1 MQNFSY
7 LCTLNLE
14 NYTLMKKIVSILSAC
29 LLSMGLWAVPASPEL
44 IEVTQADGSVIK
56 LKMVGDEFYHY
67 FTRPDG
73 SPVSLNKKGMWVDD
87 ASVTEMPA
95 AARKIRKANQE
106 VLKVASYP
114 LSGSPKSL
122 VILVN
127 FQNMKFKYKLE
138 DFQKMLTESGY
149 SENGAI
155 GSARDYFIASSDS
168 VFAPQFDCYGPYT
181 ISQDYEYYGGHTS
194 SGNDANAAMMIV
206 EACQKAAEAG
216 VDLTQYDTDGDGRL
230 DNVFVYYAGHNEAE
244 HGGENTIWPHRSKVM
259 GDQRVQ
265 GKRIYDYACTSELR
279 GASGTSMC
287 GIGTFCH
294 EFGHVLGL
302 PDYYDTDYQY
312 YTIGDW
318 SIMCNG
324 SYNGNGKTPPSY
336 TAGER
341 FQLGWSI
348 PEQLDREGS
357 YTVEPVETS
366 NKIYL
371 LAKDKHNLN
380 FDLPNQNEYW
390 LLENRQ
396 HVGWDANAN
405 CLTATGL
412 LIWHINY
419 SSSAWGSNRPNNSKP
434 FGYCL
439 DAAGGDKGFSAA
451 SDPYPGSRNVRS
463 FTPTL
468 YSGEVLEQPITGIM
482 EANKNIVF
490 TFKSSDFMFLPT
502 ELPTIESS
510 YNPDTEQ
517 SYTPAS
523 KLILSAN
530 HLDPEQEV
538 KISISG
544 GGFAI
549 SFDSL
554 TWKKELSTSVLPDST
569 MEQLFY
575 VRYSPSKMVCDI
587 KSGTITASQ
596 DATAA
601 TYVVHATSP
610 RPVSIEAPQLSDLT
624 EVTPTSFK
632 VAWDAQKDAENYYV
646 TLYHMEAG
654 SESLMESF
662 EGFDDEAVVF
672 ESGWYTSFYRTT
684 TKAKYDGAESMWFKT
699 DGEHMITPLYPLP
712 VVELS
717 MWISAPATT
726 DSEVGWIIL
735 SGYSDTGIDVIDTIR
750 VSKTTKKYTY
760 TRTFETDP
768 GYRRFELTYAALG
781 GEGVCLD
788 AFTTTFN
795 QKTVYT
801 YKGREMTIPAENG
814 TTFYAYDLTPNTTYY
829 VRLQCSENKGCEEH
843 LSALSEPT
851 FVFTKEGEAVDS
863 KHLTYDVDS
872 IVYNPAKRVIYIPQ
886 SLTDGCLNIYSPQ
899 GELVKS
905 IPVAASQNVVPLDD
919 DYFRRGTMYMIKYMP
934 NNKMGRKTPWIKII
948 CR

>member
-14 NYTLMKKIVSILSAC
+14 NYTHMRKIVSILSAC
-29 LLSMGLWAVPASPEL
+29 LLSMSVWAVPASPEL
-44 IEVTQADGSVIK
+44 IEVTQADGSVIT

-67 FTRPDG
+67 YTRPDG
-73 SPVSLNKKGMWVDD
+73 TPVRLTKKGMWVND
-87 ASVTEMPA
+87 ASVAQLPA
-95 AARKIRKANQE
+95 ATNKIRKANQE

-127 FQNMKFKYKLE
+127 FKDLKFQYKLE
-138 DFQKMLTESGY
+138 DFQQMLNESGY
-149 SENGAI
+149 KENGAI

-168 VFAPQFDCYGPYT
+168 VFAPQFDCYGPVTVGQNYA
-181 ISQDYEYYGGHTS
+181 YYGAH
-194 SGNDANAAMMIV
+194 SGDQSDAHPAQMII
-206 EACQKAAEAG
+206 EACNLLADEG
-216 VDLTQYDTDGDGRL
+216 VDLTQYDTDGDGCL

-244 HGGENTIWPHRSKVM
+244 HGGENTIWPHRSAIM

-265 GKRIYDYACTSELR
+265 GKKIYDYACTSELR
-279 GASGTSMC
+279 GSAGTSMC

-302 PDYYDTDYQY
+302 PDYYDTGYQY

-341 FQLGWSI
+341 FQLGWVV
-348 PEQLDREGS
+348 PEQLEHAGS
-357 YTVEPVETS
+357 YTLEPVETT
-366 NKIYL
+366 NKVYL
-371 LAKDKHNLN
+371 IAKTTHNLSFAEAN
-380 FDLPNQNEYW
+380 PMEYW

-396 HVGWDANAN
+396 HVGWDETAS
-405 CLTATGL
+405 CLTNTGML
-412 LIWHINY
+412 VWHIY
-419 SSSAWGSNRPNNSKP
+419 HKSWSRPNNEKP

-439 DAAGGDKGFSAA
+439 DAAGGNKGFTST
-451 SDPYPGSRNVRS
+451 SDPYPGSKKVTS
-463 FTPTL
+463 FTPIL
-468 YSGEVLEQPITGIM
+468 YSGEVIEQPLTSIQ
-482 EANKNIVF
+482 EVNNNILF
-490 TFKSSDFMFLPT
+490 TFKSNDFMFLPT

-510 YNPDTEQ
+510 YNPDTKK
-517 SYTPAS
+517 SDTPAS
-523 KLILSAN
+523 LLTIVGS
-530 HLDPEQEV
+530 HLDPEQTV
-538 KISISG
+538 TISITG
-544 GGFAI
+544 NGFYI
-549 SFDSL
+549 SSDSIN
-554 TWKKELSTSVLPDST
+554 WQKELTASVQPDST
-569 MEQLFY
+569 MEQLLY
-575 VRYSPSKMVCDI
+575 VRFEPKKMVCDI
-587 KSGTITASQ
+587 KSGTITAAQ
-596 DATAA
+596 GIT
-601 TYVVHATSP
+601 TGTFIVHGTSP

-646 TLYHMEAG
+646 TLYHMEPG
-654 SESLMESF
+654 TESLMESF
-662 EGFDDEAVVF
+662 EGFDDETVVF

-684 TKAKYDGAESMWFKT
+684 TKAKSDGSESMWFKT

-735 SGYSDTGIDVIDTIR
+735 SGYSDIGIDVIDTIR

-851 FVFTKEGEAVDS
+851 FVFTKEGEAADS

-905 IPVAASQNVVPLDD
+905 IPVAPSQNVVPLDD

-934 NNKMGRKTPWIKII
+934 NNKMGRKNPWIKII